1 MVGYSFGSIIAIE
14 LTRRLEAMNIQ
25 GRLVLIDGAPE
36 QMKAMA
42 NQHLSFNTYD
52 ELQDNILLAVMDN
65 LFPAISGKV

>member
-1 MVGYSFGSIIAIE
+1 
-14 LTRRLEAMNIQ
+14 MNMK